1 MRVYYDKEADVLLV
15 RTSVQSA
22 TSASLLHDPD
32 IVVDLSE
39 PEGHDIVGLSVM
51 WASGYL
57 PLKKGYDPEAD
68 TLLLG
73 LQTTSP
79 GMITEN
85 GDFVGY
91 WQPYEDEPDGFMDP
105 VGVLLRNASKHLA
118 AVSGLADTSARQS
131 SMPAETTRLTH
142 Q

>member
-1 MRVYYDKEADVLLV
+1 MRRVW
-15 RTSVQSA
+15 TSIQAA
-22 TSASLLHDPD
+22 TSSSLLDDPD

-39 PEGHDIVGLSVM
+39 PEGHDIVGLGIM

-73 LQTTSP
+73 QQITSP
-79 GMITEN
+79 RLITEN

-91 WQPYEDEPDGFMDP
+91 WQPYEDEPDAFMDP

-118 AVSGLADTSARQS
+118 VVTGPADTDARQS
-131 SMPAETTRLTH
+131 SMPAETTR
-142 Q
+142 